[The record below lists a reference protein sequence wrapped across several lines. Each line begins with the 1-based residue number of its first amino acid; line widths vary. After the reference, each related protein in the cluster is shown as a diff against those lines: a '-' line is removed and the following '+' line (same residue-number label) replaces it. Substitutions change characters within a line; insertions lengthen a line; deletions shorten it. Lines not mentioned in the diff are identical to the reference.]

1 METRRDSGELHEL
14 RPAGDSPQLPV
25 LLRIIRMLAI
35 VPVVMMGLGAVASFG
50 IALVLLG
57 QAVDHAIT
65 VPEGLAEALVELARV
80 IDAVLIGVVM
90 IVLAFG
96 IYELLI
102 SPVERPLPAA
112 LVVRSV
118 TDLELRVLHT
128 VVVILAVTALQAIVA
143 PAVNVGQFEVVAA
156 CTLAIVAV
164 AVFLRL
170 SGGHGGS

>member
-1 METRRDSGELHEL
+1 MLS
-14 RPAGDSPQLPV
+14 V
-25 LLRIIRMLAI
+25 IRMLAR
-35 VPVVMMGLGAVASFG
+35 VPVVLMGFGAVASFG
-50 IALVLLG
+50 IALVILV
-57 QAVDHAIT
+57 QAVEHAIT
-65 VPEGLAEALVELARV
+65 MPNTLAEALVELARV

-102 SPVERPLPAA
+102 SPVERPLPGA
-112 LVVRSV
+112 LVVHSV
-118 TDLELRVLHT
+118 ADLELRVLHT

-143 PAVNVGQFEVVAA
+143 PAANVGQFEVVAA

-170 SGGHGGS
+170 SGGRRE